1 MSRQRRSN
9 SALHNKDIQSPLKRH
24 TLIHFFQYLGVC
36 MKTSINIALALLCII
51 ALSVSGCQSNA
62 GSKSPEGGLS
72 GGAGQAAVVDTTSA
86 KDIVKV
92 AIASADH
99 STLVKAVT
107 AADLVNSLSNAG
119 PFTVFAPTNAAFE
132 KLPQGTVENL
142 LKTENQSQL
151 VDILQHHVA
160 VAVYEADA
168 LKDGQILGMVDGN
181 NATIHR
187 KDGALYIDDA
197 KVLASV
203 RASNGIIHVI
213 DAVVLAKK

>member
-1 MSRQRRSN
+1 MHPSLEKHLYNIHRMMRH
-9 SALHNKDIQSPLKRH
+9 ALI
-24 TLIHFFQYLGVC
+24 FFLHIIGVC
-36 MKTSINIALALLCII
+36 MKTLSFTLLIALCAFS
-51 ALSVSGCQSNA
+51 LSFTACNSNSGA
-62 GSKSPEGGLS
+62 KPAEGGLS
-72 GGAGQAAVVDTTSA
+72 GGAGQSAVVDTSSA
-86 KDIVKV
+86 KDVVKV
-92 AIASADH
+92 AIASPDH

-119 PFTVFAPTNAAFE
+119 PFTVFAPTNAAFD
-132 KLPQGTVENL
+132 KLPKGTVEDL
-142 LKTENQSQL
+142 LKTENQSKL

-168 LKDGQILGMVDGN
+168 LKDGQVLGMVDGN

-197 KVLASV
+197 KILASV